1 MLVEPM
7 QLTTDG
13 REVTIP
19 RSMQH
24 RKLTPAQRDVMRMLG
39 HMETLRSSEAGR
51 ILQAHRLPHRRSGDS
66 KYASSDGSRMMHRLA
81 ARGLVRKVK
90 RGLWE
95 KAA

>member
-24 RKLTPAQRDVMRMLG
+24 RRLTPAQRDVMRMLG
-39 HMETLRSSEAGR
+39 HMETLRSFEAGR
-51 ILQAHRLPHRRSGDS
+51 ILHAHRPHQLQGDG
-66 KYASSDGSRMMHRLA
+66 KYASSDGSRMMNRLA